1 MSINNPFI
9 IITIVFVIFF
19 FKCLKCDENLIKND
33 FDRGAKVFN
42 ITQPNPNDKILV
54 TKEISETTE
63 RIQFKK
69 NETVLRT
76 RYVPKVDDKRYRTR
90 KNYEVIMPKYS
101 IDRMGNDNYNQNCKS
116 GKKVKTEIVS
126 NKTYT
131 MRNGKKY
138 RVIKVT
144 NSRKCK
150 SRDLSVPPLQQG
162 HTIQRR
168 TFNTGGFN
176 SLVPNFSSI
185 FSVPWKT
192 KKEPRNG
199 TEYES
204 ENENENKPWDFWSR
218 LKSFH
223 PSGNDL
229 QKPANNYHGEKLKK
243 CK

>member
-1 MSINNPFI
+1 M
-9 IITIVFVIFF
+9 VFFL
-19 FKCLKCDENLIKND
+19 KCSTCDENVLVLKND
-33 FDRGAKVFN
+33 LEGGIKVN
-42 ITQPNPNDKILV
+42 ESKSGNKILV
-54 TKEISETTE
+54 TKQVSETTE
-63 RIQFKK
+63 RIQFRK

-76 RYVPKVDDKRYRTR
+76 RYVPKVDDKRYRNR
-90 KNYEVIMPKYS
+90 KNYEVIVPRNP
-101 IDRMGNDNYNQNCKS
+101 IERMGNDFYEPYNCRS
-116 GKKVKTEIVS
+116 AKKIKTERVG
-126 NKTYT
+126 NKTIT

-150 SRDLSVPPLQQG
+150 NRNFGGPQQG

-176 SLVPNFSSI
+176 SLVPNFSNI

-199 TEYES
+199 TEFES
-204 ENENENKPWDFWSR
+204 ENENVNKPWDFWSK
-218 LKSFH
+218 LKSFQ
-223 PSGNDL
+223 PGGNDL
-229 QKPANNYHGEKLKK
+229 QKPPYNHHGEKLKK